1 MPVGERVAGV
11 GEVAAEDAEVLVG
24 EVAQPPG
31 GVRVGRL
38 AEPVME
44 VGGGNQHLTQ
54 SGHDAVVSGGQL
66 GQSIGHFVGR
76 GGSRI
81 LWAR

>member
-1 MPVGERVAGV
+1 MRGVPVGERVAGV

-44 VGGGNQHLTQ
+44 V
-54 SGHDAVVSGGQL
+54 SAVATSTSPRAVTMPS
-66 GQSIGHFVGR
+66 
-76 GGSRI
+76 
-81 LWAR
+81 